1 MTLTNGAS
9 PLDLEIPPV
18 TLGEGWD
25 GVISYFYRQP
35 FHHRLCI
42 NDGVFARGEAPS
54 AVVVFLPGLVTVFR
68 IPHSG
73 RICSR

>member
-1 MTLTNGAS
+1 MTLTNGVS

-42 NDGVFARGEAPS
+42 NFGVQ
-54 AVVVFLPGLVTVFR
+54 
-68 IPHSG
+68 
-73 RICSR
+73 